1 MKAQGQARRVDGLL
15 ILLLAYGSASLFH
28 HVHNAV
34 FVDEYPNLPAWLSS
48 AGVYAAWVG
57 VTLIGVAGYL
67 LLRRGYRLAGLAVV
81 GLYGAFGLDGLAH
94 YSRAPFSAH
103 TLTMNLTIG
112 LEVATAM
119 LLLIAVAGL
128 MIKRLREQTA

>member
-1 MKAQGQARRVDGLL
+1 MEAQGRATRIDGLL

-34 FVDEYPNLPAWLSS
+34 FVEDYPNLPAWLS
-48 AGVYAAWVG
+48 AAWVYAAWAG

-67 LLRRGYRLAGLAVV
+67 LLRRGYRLPGLAVV
-81 GLYGAFGLDGLAH
+81 GLYGAFGFDGLAH

-119 LLLIAVAGL
+119 LLLIAVASL
-128 MIKRLREQTA
+128 MIKRLREQTV

>member
-1 MKAQGQARRVDGLL
+1 MEAQGQARRVDGLL

-34 FVDEYPNLPAWLSS
+34 FVEEYPNLPAWLS
-48 AGVYAAWVG
+48 AAEVYAAWAG

-119 LLLIAVAGL
+119 LLLLAVAGL
-128 MIKRLREQTA
+128 MIRRFREKSV